1 MYSSIIVIVH
11 KVEKKEFRDTGDGEL
26 VQTFSA
32 PCLQEDDRVGRTLSS
47 EDSILR
53 TRGFL

>member
-1 MYSSIIVIVH
+1 MYSSITVIVH

-32 PCLQEDDRVGRTLSS
+32 PCLQDDRVGRTLSS